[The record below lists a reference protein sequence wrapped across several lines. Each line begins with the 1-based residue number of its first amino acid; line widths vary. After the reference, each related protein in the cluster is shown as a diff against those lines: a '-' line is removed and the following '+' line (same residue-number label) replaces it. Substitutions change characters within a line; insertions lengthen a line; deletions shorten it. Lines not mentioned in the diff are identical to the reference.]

1 MALSY
6 GNQTIGRGKV
16 FLSTFNTGT
25 HTPSGFRYVGN
36 SPTFS
41 VSIQSDKL
49 EHFSSDSGVRVKD
62 KSVTLQT
69 NRTGSLVLDDINAE
83 NLALF
88 FFGTQATL
96 AQTSATAQTEA
107 FANVKLGHYYQ
118 LGITGGNPT
127 GVRSVTN
134 VVVTVSATPK
144 TLGTDYTVDAV
155 RGRIQILETGTIAA
169 NATVSVTYDRSAVS
183 RKQIISGTTEIEG
196 ALQYIAD
203 NPDGEDNDFYLPYVR
218 VSANGDFNL
227 KGDDWL
233 QLPLNVEILED
244 TAYSKAAIYI
254 DGQASA

>member
-1 MALSY
+1 MLSY

-16 FLSTFNTGT
+16 YLSRFKTGT
-25 HTPSGFRYVGN
+25 HTPSGFYYTGN
-36 SPTFS
+36 SPSFS

-69 NRTGSLVLDDINAE
+69 NRTGTLVLDDINAE

-88 FFGTQATL
+88 FFGSTSTL
-96 AQTSATAQTEA
+96 AQTSATAQTETITP
-107 FANVKLGHYYQ
+107 VKKGHYYQ
-118 LGITGGNPT
+118 LGLAGSPT
-127 GVRSVTN
+127 GVRSISN
-134 VVVTVSATPK
+134 VSVTVSSVAK
-144 TLGTDYTVDAV
+144 TLGTDYTVDAA
-155 RGRIQILETGTIAA
+155 RGRIYIVETGTIAEA
-169 NATVSVTYDRSAVS
+169 ATIVVTYDRAAVN
-183 RKQIISGTTEIEG
+183 RTQIISGTTEVEG

-203 NPDGEDNDFYLPYVR
+203 NPDGEDNDFYMPYVKI
-218 VSANGDFNL
+218 SANGDFNL

-254 DGQASA
+254 DGQPSA